1 MTFTHG
7 LRVAAKICDSAL
19 PPPVWHRGNR
29 LDDPDHAG
37 PRRTTHEQGCHMA
50 TIQYLTTIEFGAG
63 VSTQLPV
70 VLAELGIRRPLWV
83 TDRGIV
89 DAGLLDRVSATLAEP
104 FDRDTVFDATP
115 PNPTEAAVHA
125 ALQRYKAAGC
135 DGIVALGGGSPID
148 LAKGVALMATHDGP
162 LARWAGMAALG
173 SIGPCAPIVAV
184 PTTAGTGSEVGRGAL
199 LCLADGRK
207 LVFVSPHLLPK
218 RALCDP
224 VLTVGMPAAMTAGTG
239 MDALAHCVETYLSPR
254 FNPPADAIALDGA
267 ARAWRWLA
275 HAVRHPADLAARA
288 EMMVAGLHGGLA
300 FQKGL
305 GAVHA
310 LSHPLGALTAPTL
323 HHGTVNAVLLPHVLR
338 FNAGHVGDKFARLQA
353 AFGLDA
359 GADLAD
365 AFTALNLRIGM
376 PASLAAM
383 GVPAAVRGRVVAGA
397 LADHS
402 LPTNPRPLDA
412 AALGHLFDSGMQ

>member
-1 MTFTHG
+1 
-7 LRVAAKICDSAL
+7 
-19 PPPVWHRGNR
+19 
-29 LDDPDHAG
+29 
-37 PRRTTHEQGCHMA
+37 MA
-50 TIQYLTTIEFGAG
+50 TIQYLTMIEFGTG
-63 VSTQLPV
+63 VAALLPG

-83 TDRGIV
+83 TDQGIV
-89 DAGLLDRVSATLAEP
+89 AAGLFDRVTAAFVRP
-104 FDRDTVFDATP
+104 VDRDTVFDATP
-115 PNPTEAAVHA
+115 PNPTEAAVGA
-125 ALQRYKAAGC
+125 ALQRYREAGC
-135 DGIVALGGGSPID
+135 DGIIALGGGSPID

-173 SIGPCAPIVAV
+173 TIGPCAPIIAV

-207 LVFVSPHLLPK
+207 LVFVSPHLLPR

-224 VLTVGMPAAMTAGTG
+224 ALTVGMSALMTAGTG
-239 MDALAHCVETYLSPR
+239 MDALAHCVETFLSPR
-254 FNPPADAIALDGA
+254 FNPPAEAIALDGA

-275 HAVRHPADLAARA
+275 HAVSQPTDLAARS
-288 EMMVAGLHGGLA
+288 EMMIAGLHGGLA

-323 HHGTVNAVLLPHVLR
+323 HHGTINAVLLPHVLH
-338 FNAGHVGDKFARLQA
+338 FNAGHVDDKFDRLRA

-359 GADLAD
+359 GADLA
-365 AFTALNLRIGM
+365 AAVTALNTRIGM
-376 PASLAAM
+376 PASLSAM
-383 GVPAAVRGRVVAGA
+383 GVTASVRDRVVAGA

-402 LPTNPRPLDA
+402 LPTNPRPLNA
-412 AALGHLFDSGMQ
+412 KALGELFDQAMQ